1 MNPFQLSLL
10 LVLLPVAL
18 QIIIGSLA
26 LSKKIKL
33 HFGLVSLFCTLLL
46 FVMIY
51 FGLGIVADD
60 AEKQAV
66 RCGMPNA
73 AFFLLRIIH
82 ADSSINCN
90 NYSVNS
96 QKGEEIIIQ

>member
-18 QIIIGSLA
+18 QTIIGSLA
-26 LSKKIKL
+26 LTKKLKL
-33 HFGLVSLFCTLLL
+33 HFGLVSLFCSLLL

-51 FGLGIVADD
+51 VGLGFVSDD
-60 AEKQAV
+60 ANKQGV

-73 AFFLLRIIH
+73 AFFFYGVIMLIAQL
-82 ADSSINCN
+82 A
-90 NYSVNS
+90 V
-96 QKGEEIIIQ
+96 IIIQSMVKKVKKL